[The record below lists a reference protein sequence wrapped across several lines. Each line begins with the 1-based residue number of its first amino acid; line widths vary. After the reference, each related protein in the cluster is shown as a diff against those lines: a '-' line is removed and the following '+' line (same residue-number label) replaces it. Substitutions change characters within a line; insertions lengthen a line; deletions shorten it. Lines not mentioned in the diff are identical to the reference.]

1 MHQGGVVDLD
11 GTLAVSAA
19 RVSLENRLPM
29 ADSIVLATA
38 RAFGAVLWT
47 QDGDFQGLPG
57 VRFKL
62 KP

>member
-1 MHQGGVVDLD
+1 MQQESVVALD

-19 RVSLENRLPM
+19 RASVESRLPM
-29 ADSIVLATA
+29 AGSIVLATA

-47 QDGDFQGLPG
+47 QDDDFQGLPG
-57 VRFKL
+57 IRFKM